1 MKLESFIYE
10 IRALLP
16 SDWLDVD
23 DRHIIK
29 WINEQR
35 ALWLKNEFN
44 NGRLVDDRLKQ
55 SIPIEVKL
63 VNSSEVSG
71 VKANSVLLKTIYE
84 IPNVI
89 IKHYSDTITSVHSVS
104 ILDEKFNY
112 VLKDDAIYSGNGKI
126 NSRDIFCFKYNKYLY
141 IKCQKSNPKIK
152 IIKDIVIEGVFE
164 DPIEVERDYINRG
177 KDIDIMKIEYP
188 ISDAIW
194 VYMKGQILKNGL
206 ILKESEDVEKREGN

>member
-1 MKLESFIYE
+1 MKLENFIYE

-23 DRHIIK
+23 DRHIIR

-35 ALWLKNEFN
+35 AIWLKNEFN

-55 SIPIEVKL
+55 SFHLEVNM

-71 VKANSVLLKTIYE
+71 VKSNSVLLKTKYE

-89 IKHYSDTITSVHSVS
+89 IKHHSDTLTSIHSPAM
-104 ILDEKFNY
+104 LGEKFNY

-126 NSRDIFCFKYNKYLY
+126 NSKDIFCFKYNKYIY

-152 IIKDIVIEGVFE
+152 IIKDLIIEGVFE
-164 DPIEVERDYINRG
+164 DPIEVVRDYINRG
-177 KDIDIMKIEYP
+177 KVIDIMQIEYP

>member
-44 NGRLVDDRLKQ
+44 NSRLVDDRLKQ

-63 VNSSEVSG
+63 VNSTEVSG

-164 DPIEVERDYINRG
+164 DPIEVEKDYINRG

-188 ISDAIW
+188 ISEAIW